1 MTKTYY
7 ASETKDYSRFK
18 FLETENR
25 PIREDILKNL
35 EPEILKNGIC
45 NPIEVDG
52 DYNIYDGQHR
62 FVIARKH
69 GLALPYLVNRKLT
82 LEMIPSLQ
90 KATRWNAVDY
100 CRVLANSGNVNC
112 QRAIYVAEEWNK
124 SSGGKMT
131 VSRALEILMDGRG
144 STNLKTKLQ
153 NETYSINEGYAY
165 MVYDAIKILDSY
177 RRYIAG
183 KAVTADP
190 YGHKVARALKSMC
203 YDFDGYL
210 DLDVIERMAKKEV
223 IEPLANENAQAK
235 LLVAMYTAYKKKM
248 KR

>member
-25 PIREDILKNL
+25 PIREDIIKNL

-69 GLALPYLVNRKLT
+69 GLALPYLINRKLT

-100 CRVLANSGNVNC
+100 CKVLANNGNVNC
-112 QRAIYVAEEWNK
+112 QRAIYIAEGWNK
-124 SSGGKMT
+124 ASDDKMII
-131 VSRALEILMDGRG
+131 SRALEILMAGKG
-144 STNLKTKLQ
+144 SNTLKYHLQ
-153 NETYSINEGYAY
+153 NKTYTINESYAY
-165 MVYDAIKILDSY
+165 MVYDAIRVMDAH
-177 RRYIAG
+177 RRYVAG
-183 KAVTADP
+183 KAVSADP
-190 YGHKVARALKSMC
+190 YGQKMARSLKAMC

-210 DLDVIERMAKKEV
+210 DLEVIERMAKKEI
-223 IEPLANENAQAK
+223 IENLANETAQTK
-235 LLVAMYTAYKKKM
+235 LLTVMYNAYKKKM